1 MIKLMKFV
9 LARSIEQELIPC
21 CRRYGI
27 DVVIY
32 NPLAGGLFSGK
43 IKTADVPAE
52 GRYSNND
59 PVIGNL
65 YRKRYFKDATFEA
78 LRLIEAVAQKHNL
91 TLIEIALRWC
101 AHHSKLQMQNGGR
114 DGMIIGVSSFEQLEN
129 NLKDLEKSPLPDEVV
144 QVLDEAWLITK
155 ATTTNYWQ
163 LDLEYTYDT
172 QEALFKPTA

>member
-1 MIKLMKFV
+1 MKV
-9 LARSIEQELIPC
+9 SLARSIEPELVPC
-21 CRRYGI
+21 CHRYGI
-27 DVVIY
+27 DIVIY

-43 IKTADVPAE
+43 IKSADIPAE
-52 GRYSNND
+52 GRYSND
-59 PVIGNL
+59 DQVTGGL

-78 LRLIEAVAQKHNL
+78 LRVIETVAQKHNL

-101 AHHSKLQMQNGGR
+101 AHHSKLRMQSGGR
-114 DGMIIGVSSFEQLEN
+114 DGVIIGVSSFEQLEN
-129 NLKDLEKSPLPDEVV
+129 NLGDLEKGPLPSEVV

-155 ATTTNYWQ
+155 ATTTNYWH